1 MDFAAYFERD
11 FVHCEEEKMKK
22 TKGKGDMNALIH
34 GCLDS

>member
-11 FVHCEEEKMKK
+11 FLAREREEGDDEE
-22 TKGKGDMNALIH
+22 GDMNALIIH